1 MAGGQTP
8 TSFTTEQVITFG
20 GIPDPNTGDRRVN
33 HRIQGQADAVDL
45 QLGRAM
51 RAAKLRD
58 VEASTGMS
66 MNTSNSILHFSEH
79 DIIDK
84 ASNLGISLGSTPKE
98 IVKSVN
104 ELLDLETDRA
114 LDIVQNLAAVK
125 PMDDLD
131 FNNLGISALQRIFKD
146 LIPKSGMDEEDEE
159 EEMVSQGYVA
169 PWKPSD
175 ELVSGVGQETDESM
189 QDKPKRPWKRK
200 IYPTSAIR
208 RSAHIKQKK

>member
-200 IYPTSAIR
+200 IYLTSAIR